1 MKTEKEHTQ
10 KLIMLLEDYTSKAE
24 YIDLVDRKIH
34 TEEPFDLTALRYNTV
49 DEWLVTEVILPS
61 IKSAIINQE
70 LPNF

>member
-1 MKTEKEHTQ
+1 
-10 KLIMLLEDYTSKAE
+10 MLLDEYTSKAE

-34 TEEPFDLTALRYNTV
+34 TKEPFDLVALQHNTV
-49 DEWLVTEVILPS
+49 DDWLITEVILPA